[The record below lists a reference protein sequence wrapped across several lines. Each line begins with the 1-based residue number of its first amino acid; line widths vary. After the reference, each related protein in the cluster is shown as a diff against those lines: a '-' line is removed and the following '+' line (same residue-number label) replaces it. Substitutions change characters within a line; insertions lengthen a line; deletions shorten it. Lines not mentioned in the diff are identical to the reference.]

1 MENQQPVVRISL
13 RSLFRSS
20 LRWQLWLLL
29 FCTIF
34 IILLT
39 STALTSQIMNRYI
52 YSTVLSSSEQLVY
65 QGGENLLSYLDN
77 IENASLV
84 PYADS
89 TFYNLLASS
98 NTRPYEIDSY
108 IKLTLNAI
116 ASSDSSIRKVHLYA
130 DGTRTSSLSVDRTT
144 AAKPRPE
151 KDLFLEP
158 LHVSHNYSVSSVK
171 PDNLEVNV
179 FTLHRTLYQIP
190 EYRYIG
196 HIDID
201 LDTSYLSSVMKKL
214 VNGSEESIFL
224 VNEEGEMI
232 YALEDQAEVDFAG
245 WL

>member
-39 STALTSQIMNRYI
+39 STALTSQIMNRYL

-98 NTRPYEIDSY
+98 NTPI
-108 IKLTLNAI
+108 
-116 ASSDSSIRKVHLYA
+116 SS
-130 DGTRTSSLSVDRTT
+130 
-144 AAKPRPE
+144 
-151 KDLFLEP
+151 
-158 LHVSHNYSVSSVK
+158 
-171 PDNLEVNV
+171 
-179 FTLHRTLYQIP
+179 
-190 EYRYIG
+190 
-196 HIDID
+196 
-201 LDTSYLSSVMKKL
+201 
-214 VNGSEESIFL
+214 
-224 VNEEGEMI
+224 
-232 YALEDQAEVDFAG
+232 
-245 WL
+245 